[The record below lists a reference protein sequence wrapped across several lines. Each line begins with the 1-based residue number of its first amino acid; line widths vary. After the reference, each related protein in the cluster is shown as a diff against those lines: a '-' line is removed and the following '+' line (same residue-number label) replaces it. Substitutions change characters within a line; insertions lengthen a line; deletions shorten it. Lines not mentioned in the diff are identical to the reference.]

1 MKRDSGGCRGIAT
14 EPLARGLVPGRTLR
28 PQYVRAFTNV
38 ADRRVTMFTKVKFV
52 VGGMVGVLVLGVAV
66 LGPGRFWNSARAVR
80 ERVHENVECVKD
92 DVQAA
97 KEIEILIRDLDDK
110 IDRSADELAVVQES
124 EEASQRRVEE
134 LETEIA
140 RLKGLASEFGKRFD
154 TFVDWIVHAAIFMCL
169 GWGVAEKSGND
180 IWFWFGVAAAIG
192 GTINYIIDTIRDTR
206 EKAAGVEKIE
216 DGPDQTT
223 GDRMVFS
230 SRVVRTDFCF
240 IVLVLALIDAVW
252 LLLPASAIGAQ
263 VYWCLQFVKNF
274 RRHHV

>member
-1 MKRDSGGCRGIAT
+1 MADIDPDFQLEKPTHLFPLVRHLSYPSSLALNHLPVTPNQITALSMVCGLSGAWMLRHDDYISTLIAAI
-14 EPLARGLVPGRTLR
+14 LLVAC
-28 PQYVRAFTNV
+28 YV
-38 ADRRVTMFTKVKFV
+38 
-52 VGGMVGVLVLGVAV
+52 
-66 LGPGRFWNSARAVR
+66 
-80 ERVHENVECVKD
+80 
-92 DVQAA
+92 
-97 KEIEILIRDLDDK
+97 LDNNDG
-110 IDRSADELAVVQES
+110 
-124 EEASQRRVEE
+124 
-134 LETEIA
+134 EIA

-169 GWGVAEKSGND
+169 GWGVAEKSDND
-180 IWFWFGVAAAIG
+180 IWFWCGVAAAIG

-216 DGPDQTT
+216 DGPDETT

-240 IVLVLALIDAVW
+240 IVLALALIDAVW

-263 VYWCLQFVKNF
+263 VYWGLQFVKNF